1 MKILVPLDGS
11 SLAEEAIDTA
21 IVLAAGGPFTLSL
34 LMATEAHGLPV
45 ADPIDAQVRVVREAE
60 EYLASGRARLA
71 RHGITDVAASAGYGQ
86 AAPAILEGARLK
98 NADLIV
104 MSSHGRSGLGRLI
117 LGSVAESVLRG
128 TRVPLCI
135 VHGPRTAS
143 TELPAWQS
151 QGANRRWTTYRRVL
165 VALDGSPAAE
175 TILPFVLGFA
185 GPLGLQATLL
195 RVNVPVRPTIV
206 EGTAL
211 SMLEDPETDQIDAEE
226 YLAPLAVDLRRH
238 GLRVRSQVRRGPAAE
253 EILKA
258 ASESK
263 VDLIA
268 MTTHGRSGL
277 ERLILGSV
285 AESVLRTTALP
296 VLLMRA
302 TEVEAPRG
310 HRPARRST
318 MNRQRRIL
326 TVLGSSPKEDAS

>member
-1 MKILVPLDGS
+1 MKILAPLDGS

-60 EYLASGRARLA
+60 EYLVSVRDRLA
-71 RHGITDVAASAGYGQ
+71 RHGITDVDTSAWYGQ

-98 NADLIV
+98 KADLIV

-117 LGSVAESVLRG
+117 LGSVAESVLRA

-135 VHGPRTAS
+135 VHGPGAS
-143 TELPAWQS
+143 TELPTWQS
-151 QGANRRWTTYRRVL
+151 HGANRRWATYRRVL
-165 VALDGSPAAE
+165 IALDGSPAAE
-175 TILPFVLGFA
+175 TILPFVMGFA
-185 GPLGLQATLL
+185 GPFGLEVTLL
-195 RVNVPVRPTIV
+195 RVNVPIRPTV
-206 EGTAL
+206 VDGTAL
-211 SMLEDPETDQIDAEE
+211 SMLEDPETDRIDAEE
-226 YLAPLAVDLRRH
+226 YLAPLAVDLRRR
-238 GLRVRSQVRRGPAAE
+238 GLRVTTQVRRGPAAE

-302 TEVEAPRG
+302 TEVEAPRVAVT
-310 HRPARRST
+310 ARQGGAR
-318 MNRQRRIL
+318 
-326 TVLGSSPKEDAS
+326 